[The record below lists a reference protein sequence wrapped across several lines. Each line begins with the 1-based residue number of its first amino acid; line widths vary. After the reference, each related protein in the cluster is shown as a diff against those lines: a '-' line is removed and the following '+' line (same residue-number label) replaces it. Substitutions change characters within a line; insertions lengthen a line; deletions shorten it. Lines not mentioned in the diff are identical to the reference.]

1 YFSLS
6 DYLAI
11 QSTITFRI
19 SSTGMLEN
27 PADELVVV
35 YPNGGETFNMNS
47 DYVLRWKT
55 YGNVSRVNLDYS
67 VGAHNIWSNE
77 DIWNPIASE
86 IANVDSFLW
95 TPITSTGINDLS
107 LNQRDS
113 LRIRVSDVNS
123 TVSDHSGWYFR
134 IVDTSRNRNRPTPG
148 LAVHN
153 AGLKR
158 GGR

>member
-1 YFSLS
+1 
-6 DYLAI
+6 
-11 QSTITFRI
+11 
-19 SSTGMLEN
+19 MLEN

-55 YGNVSRVNLDYS
+55 YGNVSKVNLDYA
-67 VGAHNIWSNE
+67 VGSHVIWS
-77 DIWNPIASE
+77 DDAIWNPIASE
-86 IANVDSFLW
+86 IIANVDSFLW
-95 TPITSTGINDLS
+95 TPITSTGISDLS

-123 TVSDHSGWYFR
+123 SVNDRSGWYFKL
-134 IVDTSRNRNRPTPG
+134 VDTSRNGNRPTPG

-153 AGLKR
+153 TGLKR